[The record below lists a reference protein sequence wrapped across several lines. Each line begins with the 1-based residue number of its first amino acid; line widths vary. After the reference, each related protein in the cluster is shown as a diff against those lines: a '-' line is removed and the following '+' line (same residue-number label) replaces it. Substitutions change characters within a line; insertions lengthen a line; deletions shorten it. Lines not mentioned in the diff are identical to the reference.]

1 MCCVARIVNALRGG
15 KAIFRDVDLK
25 FSASRAGLE
34 RSKGLSHILMGKAE
48 FDLGHSHKMM
58 VV

>member
-1 MCCVARIVNALRGG
+1 MRYERE
-15 KAIFRDVDLK
+15 KTIFRDVDLK
-25 FSASRAGLE
+25 PSASRAGLE
-34 RSKGLSHILMGKAE
+34 RSKGLSYILMGKAE